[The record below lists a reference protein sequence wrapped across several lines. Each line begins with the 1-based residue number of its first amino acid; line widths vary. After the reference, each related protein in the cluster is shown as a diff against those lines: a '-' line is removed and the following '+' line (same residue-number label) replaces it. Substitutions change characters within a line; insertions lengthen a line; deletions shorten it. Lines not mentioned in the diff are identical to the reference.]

1 MLTNYFKI
9 AWRNLMKNKIFSA
22 INIFGLSIGLTC
34 CMLISLYIYNELSYD
49 TYHKNA
55 GRIYQLGTNFIT
67 EGKSEMQ
74 ATVSAPLGRIM
85 QMEFPEIQDQARM
98 LKLFTDDK
106 TLLQHTDAGG
116 NNKTFYETR
125 GYLADSNFFK
135 IVTYFFK
142 EGNPA
147 TALNEPN
154 TVVVSD
160 EIAAK
165 LFGKESAINKQIRIS
180 SSTNGDNDFK
190 ITGVFKP
197 SSVPTHIDARF
208 IMSMRGGNMDAM
220 ANDNP
225 SMLNNNMFYTYLLL
239 KEGADA
245 ETLKGKFP
253 AFVQKHLAEELKGV
267 GRSRSYL
274 LTPIKD
280 IYLHSGLGNNITPG
294 GNRTSLFILGS
305 IAVLTLLIACINF
318 MNLSTS
324 SSSKRASE
332 VGVRKV
338 LGAEKNSLLR
348 QFLGESLLMAGIAL
362 VFAIMLTVFLLPLF
376 EQVSGKTLPISLEQ
390 HTVLFAGFILLAVV
404 TGLLAGSYP
413 AFYLSSF
420 KPIHVLKGK
429 FKNSLAAVSLRK
441 GMVVFQFVIS
451 IALIIASLVIA
462 GQMKFMRSKD
472 LGFTKEQ
479 QIVLPLRSETA
490 KGLFPTFKTEIS
502 KMGGI
507 KSVGASMYYPGIF
520 NPMDWL
526 LYKQGNTKDQSK
538 SVYINFIDDKFL
550 NTLDI
555 QVAAG
560 RLFSSQFPSDTSD
573 RFILNEE
580 GAKQLGFSSPQ
591 DAVGKWVGFEPEDSA
606 YHLEVVGVVK
616 DFHFKDLHEAIEPY
630 GFLLIPEIVSII

>member
-1 MLTNYFKI
+1 MI
-9 AWRNLMKNKIFSA
+9 
-22 INIFGLSIGLTC
+22 
-34 CMLISLYIYNELSYD
+34 LIIKMRE
-49 TYHKNA
+49 
-55 GRIYQLGTNFIT
+55 RIYQLGTNFIT

-74 ATVSAPLGRIM
+74 ATVSAPLGRTM
-85 QMEFPEIQDQARM
+85 QMEFPEIQDQARL

-106 TLLQHTDAGG
+106 TLLQHTDAVG

-154 TVVVSD
+154 TVVVSE

-208 IMSMRGGNMDAM
+208 IMSMKGGNMDGM

-245 ETLKGKFP
+245 ETLTSKFP

-267 GRSRSYL
+267 GRSRNYIV
-274 LTPIKD
+274 TPVKD
-280 IYLHSGLGNNITPG
+280 IYLRSGLANNVTPG

-338 LGAEKNSLLR
+338 LGAEKASLLR
-348 QFLGESLLMAGIAL
+348 
-362 VFAIMLTVFLLPLF
+362 AI
-376 EQVSGKTLPISLEQ
+376 S
-390 HTVLFAGFILLAVV
+390 
-404 TGLLAGSYP
+404 
-413 AFYLSSF
+413 
-420 KPIHVLKGK
+420 
-429 FKNSLAAVSLRK
+429 
-441 GMVVFQFVIS
+441 
-451 IALIIASLVIA
+451 
-462 GQMKFMRSKD
+462 
-472 LGFTKEQ
+472 
-479 QIVLPLRSETA
+479 
-490 KGLFPTFKTEIS
+490 
-502 KMGGI
+502 
-507 KSVGASMYYPGIF
+507 
-520 NPMDWL
+520 W
-526 LYKQGNTKDQSK
+526 
-538 SVYINFIDDKFL
+538 
-550 NTLDI
+550 
-555 QVAAG
+555 
-560 RLFSSQFPSDTSD
+560 
-573 RFILNEE
+573 
-580 GAKQLGFSSPQ
+580 
-591 DAVGKWVGFEPEDSA
+591 
-606 YHLEVVGVVK
+606 
-616 DFHFKDLHEAIEPY
+616 
-630 GFLLIPEIVSII
+630 